1 MHDFTVTTFLSPTYC
16 RYCRGLLWG
25 LAKQGV
31 RCSDCQITAHKK
43 CALRA
48 TAQCTKNAAAAAAAS
63 GNGDEP
69 DALGLK
75 HAGTS
80 SSDRSSGREEEAY
93 SREYVRQ
100 LDAMF
105 WQQVDEETKI
115 NTMVSAQAE
124 QPLSLFQTLPAN
136 FMQFTAKLAPVSLIH
151 RGASDIVMWKKPRH
165 SLAAMCVYSMY
176 CLRPNLLLA
185 TPLGLMIGYILFN
198 YYNSGYAYNGR
209 TESQPRGPAF
219 PGSPQ
224 QQQQQPGSSV
234 FGSGF
239 FNIVPLA
246 STPSP
251 MSASPSSA
259 HLKIA
264 PSGVTSIDDSSMV
277 GGSSGRLHASMGKLR
292 ERKRSQ
298 TTSGP
303 YPSIVTDRGRSMQ
316 SLASAMTGGAG
327 DTGGSTGDAN
337 SAERPASTEPIPRS
351 PSQTSPSKARVLV
364 RNRDVSPGNGHASHS
379 PIDLAAVFGVASFGS
394 AKYTDNVH
402 TTQTLT
408 GTYVKAYDWAAAHN
422 YLVDWSQPIYAQ
434 RILQACVLA
443 QIVVL
448 VVVYYVPWYLLFLAG
463 GNGFLL
469 LMSPHVRAFLKVFG
483 VEFLLYLHEVVEIY
497 AIRARFW
504 LRRLRMGR
512 RARGGKSAS
521 RRAFV
526 SPKLLALALA
536 RRDDAPNGS
545 KDDDDDNDD
554 GSGDGSD
561 GEGIG
566 SSGYRTPP
574 LLSLS
579 NTPASSTT
587 TLVRRPHTVSV
598 FENQRWW
605 LGFGWIP
612 RLGGSER
619 AKWSDE
625 SGRRSYASLSDFMPE
640 DGYVW
645 ADEAGGWEI
654 DRFWALP
661 VGTDDDGW
669 VYTDNFWKRPS
680 STASTVSSYTRRR
693 KWVRRMRPSASR
705 AEITRSAASLSPLS
719 KRQAA

>member
-31 RCSDCQITAHKK
+31 RCSECQITAHKK
-43 CALRA
+43 CAVR
-48 TAQCTKNAAAAAAAS
+48 AAAARCSKDAVSREHSEEA
-63 GNGDEP
+63 

-75 HAGTS
+75 HTGP
-80 SSDRSSGREEEAY
+80 SDRSSRREDEY
-93 SREYVRQ
+93 SREYMRQ

-151 RGASDIVMWKKPRH
+151 RGASDILMWKRPRR
-165 SLAAMCVYSMY
+165 SLIAMCVYSMY
-176 CLRPNLLLA
+176 CLRPNLILA
-185 TPLGLMIGYILFN
+185 TPLALMIAYIIFN
-198 YYNSGYAYNGR
+198 YFNSGYAY
-209 TESQPRGPAF
+209 SQPAK
-219 PGSPQ
+219 Q
-224 QQQQQPGSSV
+224 QQQQQQQQQWSESSSAGSPQQSSMSV
-234 FGSGF
+234 FSSGF

-251 MSASPSSA
+251 MSASPGGPSQIAAGSTMASIDSSA
-259 HLKIA
+259 I
-264 PSGVTSIDDSSMV
+264 GN
-277 GGSSGRLHASMGKLR
+277 GSSSNSSARLHGSTGKLR
-292 ERKRSQ
+292 LRSRSQ

-303 YPSIVTDRGRSMQ
+303 YPSIVTDRGLPTKSTNSTMDDIE
-316 SLASAMTGGAG
+316 SPSIAG
-327 DTGGSTGDAN
+327 LS
-337 SAERPASTEPIPRS
+337 PRS
-351 PSQTSPSKARVLV
+351 PTQTSPKARVLV
-364 RNRDVSPGNGHASHS
+364 RNRSMSPDGGVGSYATNPS
-379 PIDLAAVFGVASFGS
+379 IDLAAVLGVASFGS
-394 AKYTDNVH
+394 NKYTDNVH

-422 YLVDWSQPIYAQ
+422 YLVDWSQPVYAR
-434 RILQACVLA
+434 RILQACLAA
-443 QIVVL
+443 QIAVM
-448 VVVYYVPWYLLFLAG
+448 VVVYYVPWYLLFLVG
-463 GNGFLL
+463 GNSGLL

-483 VEFLLYLHEVVEIY
+483 VEFLLYLHELIEIY
-497 AIRARFW
+497 SIRARVW
-504 LRRLRMGR
+504 LRRLRIGR
-512 RARGGKSAS
+512 RARGANSAS
-521 RRAFV
+521 KWTFV
-526 SPKLLALALA
+526 SPKLLAYRGNAL
-536 RRDDAPNGS
+536 RNGS
-545 KDDDDDNDD
+545 NGDDGIDATGEDDDDVDEN
-554 GSGDGSD
+554 GTNG
-561 GEGIG
+561 
-566 SSGYRTPP
+566 SGYRTPP

-640 DGYVW
+640 DGYAW
-645 ADEAGGWEI
+645 ADDAGGWEI
-654 DRFWALP
+654 DRVWALP

-693 KWVRRMRPSASR
+693 KWVRRMRPLASR
-705 AEITRSAASLSPLS
+705 VELTRSAASVLTPAT
-719 KRQAA
+719 K